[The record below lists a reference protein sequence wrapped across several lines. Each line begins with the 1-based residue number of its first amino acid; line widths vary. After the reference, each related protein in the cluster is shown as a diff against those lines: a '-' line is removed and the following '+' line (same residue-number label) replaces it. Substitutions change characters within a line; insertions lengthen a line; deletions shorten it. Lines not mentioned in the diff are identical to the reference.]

1 MDSEGW
7 AGRSKSCANA
17 LYRSSSRPSLH
28 ERPGAGGYRSHEGIR
43 VTHQSRVRVIARITG
58 RVQGVK
64 YRATAQREARQ
75 RGLTGWVRNEPDGA
89 VLIEVEGDA
98 AAVDAFLAWC
108 AEGPPGARVAR
119 VETTVADPAGYVE
132 FTILRSERR

>member
-1 MDSEGW
+1 MCFVRHRTDPLVMSN
-7 AGRSKSCANA
+7 R
-17 LYRSSSRPSLH
+17 LLP
-28 ERPGAGGYRSHEGIR
+28 GYRSHEGIR
-43 VTHQSRVRVIARITG
+43 VTHQSRVRVIARVTG
-58 RVQGVK
+58 TVQGVK

-89 VLIEVEGDA
+89 VLIDVEGDP

-108 AEGPPGARVAR
+108 AKGPPGARVAT
-119 VETTVADPAGYVE
+119 VETTVADPAGYEE

>member
-1 MDSEGW
+1 M
-7 AGRSKSCANA
+7 
-17 LYRSSSRPSLH
+17 
-28 ERPGAGGYRSHEGIR
+28 
-43 VTHQSRVRVIARITG
+43 THHARVRVIARITG
-58 RVQGVK
+58 QVQGVK

-89 VLIEVEGDA
+89 VLIDVEGDP

-108 AEGPPGARVAR
+108 AVGPPGARVAT
-119 VETTVADPAGYVE
+119 VETTVAEPADYEE